1 MHHFLFF
8 SHARFRTRHR
18 LKCQAWIL
26 IFVHIYM
33 CYYLYTYMCI
43 YSSIPDHMTS
53 IWSCII
59 SIFQLSIHAILYI
72 DIILYIT
79 TTVMPK
85 IKNVFPGQYVP
96 FLKFSYNFLE
106 KVDTVE
112 FRTQWK
118 TLVAQ
123 HNRLSID
130 PLSWQVLDAK
140 LSH

>member
-1 MHHFLFF
+1 
-8 SHARFRTRHR
+8 
-18 LKCQAWIL
+18 
-26 IFVHIYM
+26 
-33 CYYLYTYMCI
+33 MCI

-59 SIFQLSIHAILYI
+59 SIFQLSMHAISYI

-112 FRTQWK
+112 FRTQ
-118 TLVAQ
+118 
-123 HNRLSID
+123 
-130 PLSWQVLDAK
+130 
-140 LSH
+140 